1 LRAVIFSGPTLWSD
15 PILRARDFLFLPPAK
30 DGDVYRAARSDAP
43 AIGIIDGQFETAPGI
58 WHKEILFAL
67 SRGIPVFGA
76 ASMGALRAAELAPFG
91 MVGVGRI
98 FESISSGALR
108 DDDEVAVLH
117 TGAELRFRPLSEAM
131 VDMRATLAV
140 AQDRAVI
147 SSRTAEQL
155 SRRAKATFFKERTWP
170 RVLKA
175 ASTTPLRKRELAA
188 FSQWLPANKV
198 EQKRED
204 ARAML
209 AAMRALIASGTR
221 PFRPAFEFQ
230 RTCFWRSFVATQ
242 RRARA

>member
-1 LRAVIFSGPTLWSD
+1 LRAAVFSGPTLWSD
-15 PILRARDFLFLPPAK
+15 PILCARDLLFLPPAK

-91 MVGVGRI
+91 MLGVGRI
-98 FESISSGALR
+98 FESIASGTLR

-117 TGAELRFRPLSEAM
+117 AGPELGFRPLSEAM
-131 VDMRATLAV
+131 VDIRATLESALAGGV
-140 AQDRAVI
+140 VSKNTCRHIERIAKAMFFKDRHWEYV
-147 SSRTAEQL
+147 L
-155 SRRAKATFFKERTWP
+155 RRAAN
-170 RVLKA
+170 
-175 ASTTPLRKRELAA
+175 TPLRKREIAA
-188 FSQWLPANKV
+188 FSGWLPQNKV

-209 AAMRALIASGTR
+209 AAMRMRIASGAQ